1 MDTYNTI
8 DLNTIDR
15 KLSIEILKAY
25 KKIIKKYPKLKN
37 TISLITDINTLLN
50 ELNIDYS
57 NAVIVNTNNLTTT
70 KFLTTATV
78 EKTKVEVNNQI
89 KSILLNKPDFIGIGI
104 NGCFNKRKATKWIKQ
119 GYEEN
124 WFCARNIRDAFNHEI
139 GHVFANLFRLLD
151 NEVFVSR
158 IELYKKKYTLS
169 EYSNISLEEF
179 VAECFCKYQYDSN
192 YNNAVTFVGRTI
204 DEYYNIFKNTNLF
217 DIKRKNNSN
226 CLKYCNK

>member
-1 MDTYNTI
+1 MDIY
-8 DLNTIDR
+8 NTIDR

-37 TISLITDINTLLN
+37 IISLITDINTLLN

-57 NAVIVNTNNLTTT
+57 DAVIVDTNNLTTI

-78 EKTKVEVNNQI
+78 EKPKVEVNNQI
-89 KSILLNKPDFIGIGI
+89 KSILLNKPVFIGIGI
-104 NGCFNKRKATKWIKQ
+104 NSYFNKRKATKWIKQ

-124 WFCARNIRDAFNHEI
+124 WFCARNIEDAFNHEI
-139 GHVFANLFRLLD
+139 GHIFSNLFRLLD
-151 NEVFVSR
+151 NEVLLSR
-158 IELYKKKYTLS
+158 IELYQKQYTLS
-169 EYSNISLEEF
+169 EYSNTSLEEF

-192 YNNAVTFVGRTI
+192 YNKAVAFVGKTI

-217 DIKRKNNSN
+217 DIKGKNNSN
-226 CLKYCNK
+226 CLKLCNK